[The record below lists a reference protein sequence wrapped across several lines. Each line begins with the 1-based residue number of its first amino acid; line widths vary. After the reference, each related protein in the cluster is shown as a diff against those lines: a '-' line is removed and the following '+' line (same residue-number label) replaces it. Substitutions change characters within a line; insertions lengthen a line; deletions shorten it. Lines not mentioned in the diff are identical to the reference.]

1 MPNKS
6 DTTDAAIARFA
17 AAQHGVVTAKQLGAA
32 GLGRAAIS
40 ERAHSGRLHRIHRG
54 VYAVGHRGLSLHGRF
69 MAAVLACGEGAV
81 LSHGSA
87 AVLWEL
93 LRPLDGPIHVSAPAA
108 DGLKQRRGVHLHR
121 CPSLSAPAEPSSPPT
136 FTQRGGGRGGR
147 LLRTYRDNIPV
158 TTIQRTID
166 DIEGCLPPYLVR
178 RARRQAEHKGVHLE
192 GIAPRRT
199 RSDLEDLFLALI
211 NRDGQR
217 LPSPEVDVKLGRW
230 EVDFLWRPQRL
241 VVEVDSFLYH
251 RGSAAFHAD
260 HARDLDLRQRA
271 FTVLR
276 FDERQLEEE
285 PELVA
290 ADVAAALQSAAARV

>member
-1 MPNKS
+1 
-6 DTTDAAIARFA
+6 
-17 AAQHGVVTAKQLGAA
+17 
-32 GLGRAAIS
+32 
-40 ERAHSGRLHRIHRG
+40 
-54 VYAVGHRGLSLHGRF
+54 
-69 MAAVLACGEGAV
+69 
-81 LSHGSA
+81 
-87 AVLWEL
+87 
-93 LRPLDGPIHVSAPAA
+93 
-108 DGLKQRRGVHLHR
+108 
-121 CPSLSAPAEPSSPPT
+121 
-136 FTQRGGGRGGR
+136 
-147 LLRTYRDNIPV
+147 V

-285 PELVA
+285 PELV
-290 ADVAAALQSAAARV
+290 VAVVREALS